1 MRLLKRPAL
10 WSSVLNLLRYVFNS
24 ILTELLGRPELLAVL
39 IVMRVGAVSLRLQSL
54 AGTSLGKLEAY
65 SLFPRSVLY
74 SRKPRIFAVTLR
86 VCIALRDSS
95 EVVVLP

>member
-10 WSSVLNLLRYVFNS
+10 RSSVLNLLRYVLNS
-24 ILTELLGRPELLAVL
+24 VFTKSLGRPELLAVL

-54 AGTSLGKLEAY
+54 TGTSLGELEAHP
-65 SLFPRSVLY
+65 LLPRSVLY

-95 EVVVLP
+95 ELVVVP

>member
-10 WSSVLNLLRYVFNS
+10 WSSVLNLLCYVLDGV
-24 ILTELLGRPELLAVL
+24 LTKLLGRPKLLAVL

-54 AGTSLGKLEAY
+54 AGTSLGKLEAH

-74 SRKPRIFAVTLR
+74 SSEPCILAITL
-86 VCIALRDSS
+86 
-95 EVVVLP
+95 